1 MKTCRRKWLARWVA
15 ACITVVLGMGMCA
28 GLPVSAA
35 YENTYTN
42 TGNQRA
48 DIVAVAKTQIGYH
61 EGSLEGTTNSSNNYT
76 KYNVWNGKI
85 EGGYRYAWCHAF
97 VSWCANQ
104 AGIGTDIVPK
114 TAGTSTGRSFFVNQ
128 GTYRQSAANGG
139 SYVPQAGDIIYYGS
153 GSSPSHVGIVSDCDG
168 STVYTIEGNYSN
180 KVGTRAINL
189 SNSYII
195 GYGVPNYKGVNPNPP
210 KWAKVTLDHY
220 AWMAGETLT
229 FNLSSEGGV
238 AYTVGIDT
246 ENADGGRTRIDTHD
260 TRDTSYS
267 RSFNNPGKYSC
278 YITTYNEYG
287 LADSERIYF
296 EVYDKK
302 PENVSVSL
310 DHYGWMLNE
319 NMTFTCS
326 SVHGYAYTI
335 GIDDANGNR
344 IDTYDTTGNTYTRSF
359 STPGKYSCYITT
371 YNGYGYADSERIYFE
386 VYDKKP
392 ENVSVSL
399 DHYGWMLNEN
409 MTFTCSSVHGYAYT
423 IGIDD
428 ANGNRIDTYD
438 TTGNT
443 YTRSFSTP
451 GKYSCYIT
459 TYNGYGYADSERIY
473 FEVYDKKPE
482 NVSVS
487 LDHYGWMLNE
497 NMTFTCSSVH
507 GYAYTIGID
516 DANGNRID
524 TYDTTGNTYTRSF
537 STPGKYSCY
546 ITTYNGYGYADSER
560 IYFEVYDGKPTNAK
574 VELDKDSYYVGEE
587 LVFRCSSE
595 HGYVY
600 TIGID
605 SEDGGRTRIDTYD
618 TKESSYTRSFSKP
631 GKYSCYITTY
641 NGYGLADSERIYFTI
656 LPSPGDLN
664 SDNTLTTADA
674 VLLQRYLLQ
683 ERTLTQSQW
692 QTADLNADGT
702 VNGFDLALLR
712 QKLVG

>member
-1 MKTCRRKWLARWVA
+1 MKTCRRKWLARWLA
-15 ACITVVLGMGMCA
+15 ACIAVVLGMGMCA

-35 YENTYTN
+35 TSAELTISQN
-42 TGNQRA
+42 GIDFIKAREGFS
-48 DIVAVAKTQIGYH
+48 AKCYYDGAQ
-61 EGSLEGTTNSSNNYT
+61 SS
-76 KYNVWNGKI
+76 
-85 EGGYRYAWCHAF
+85 
-97 VSWCANQ
+97 
-104 AGIGTDIVPK
+104 
-114 TAGTSTGRSFFVNQ
+114 
-128 GTYRQSAANGG
+128 
-139 SYVPQAGDIIYYGS
+139 
-153 GSSPSHVGIVSDCDG
+153 
-168 STVYTIEGNYSN
+168 
-180 KVGTRAINL
+180 
-189 SNSYII
+189 I
-195 GYGVPNYKGVNPNPP
+195 GYGTKCGTKAHASGLHSITKAAAEVAMRQEIVSSYIPNVRRQTSGLQMNQNQFDALVSFTYNTGGGTSMIKNSPLVKYLRGEMSQAAAASAFESYVVTNSATGKVDSGLKNRRRLEAKLFFSGVNPNPP

-409 MTFTCSSVHGYAYT
+409 
-423 IGIDD
+423 
-428 ANGNRIDTYD
+428 
-438 TTGNT
+438 
-443 YTRSFSTP
+443 
-451 GKYSCYIT
+451 
-459 TYNGYGYADSERIY
+459 
-473 FEVYDKKPE
+473 
-482 NVSVS
+482 
-487 LDHYGWMLNE
+487 
-497 NMTFTCSSVH
+497 
-507 GYAYTIGID
+507 
-516 DANGNRID
+516 
-524 TYDTTGNTYTRSF
+524 
-537 STPGKYSCY
+537 
-546 ITTYNGYGYADSER
+546 
-560 IYFEVYDGKPTNAK
+560 
-574 VELDKDSYYVGEE
+574 

-664 SDNTLTTADA
+664 FDNTLTTADA

>member
-1 MKTCRRKWLARWVA
+1 MKTCRRKWLARWLA
-15 ACITVVLGMGMCA
+15 ACIAVVLGMGMCA

-210 KWAKVTLDHY
+210 TTATLSKNQVWYDIKDTITLTVSSGNATNYFLSITKDGNSVVQGIEIPGTYSISAADLGYGDYY
-220 AWMAGETLT
+220 AWASAA
-229 FNLSSEGGV
+229 NSSGGV
-238 AYTVGIDT
+238 DSNGITFSVVGAAAYSSVETAKSIYSLTDTVSISVGTICAKGQVIGIDKNDTTRVVT
-246 ENADGGRTRIDTHD
+246 EACDSTYQISASQLGV
-260 TRDTSYS
+260 
-267 RSFNNPGKYSC
+267 GKYSAYFSVYNGSGGVDTERVTF
-278 YITTYNEYG
+278 YIYN
-287 LADSERIYF
+287 
-296 EVYDKK
+296 
-302 PENVSVSL
+302 PENL
-310 DHYGWMLNE
+310 GTDFYAYIINTEAWKMLTNE
-319 NMTFTCS
+319 SDNNVVMHNET
-326 SVHGYAYTI
+326 GYAEQIWKFTKNSDNSYKIINCKT
-335 GIDDANGNR
+335 GKVLDSGGANGNLY
-344 IDTYDTTGNTYTRSF
+344 TYDDCNNDYQSWYICGESGAYYLKPKNSDMVIDITGGYT
-359 STPGKYSCYITT
+359 
-371 YNGYGYADSERIYFE
+371 
-386 VYDKKP
+386 
-392 ENVSVSL
+392 
-399 DHYGWMLNEN
+399 
-409 MTFTCSSVHGYAYT
+409 
-423 IGIDD
+423 DD
-428 ANGNRIDTYD
+428 G
-438 TTGNT
+438 
-443 YTRSFSTP
+443 
-451 GKYSCYIT
+451 
-459 TYNGYGYADSERIY
+459 
-473 FEVYDKKPE
+473 
-482 NVSVS
+482 
-487 LDHYGWMLNE
+487 
-497 NMTFTCSSVH
+497 
-507 GYAYTIGID
+507 
-516 DANGNRID
+516 
-524 TYDTTGNTYTRSF
+524 
-537 STPGKYSCY
+537 
-546 ITTYNGYGYADSER
+546 
-560 IYFEVYDGKPTNAK
+560 TNAQMYNWNGTTAQK
-574 VELDKDSYYVGEE
+574 FQIWKLD
-587 LVFRCSSE
+587 
-595 HGYVY
+595 Y
-600 TIGID
+600 T
-605 SEDGGRTRIDTYD
+605 
-618 TKESSYTRSFSKP
+618 P
-631 GKYSCYITTY
+631 V
-641 NGYGLADSERIYFTI
+641 L
-656 LPSPGDLN
+656 PGDLN

>member
-1 MKTCRRKWLARWVA
+1 MKTCRRKWLARWLA
-15 ACITVVLGMGMCA
+15 ACIAVVLGMGMCA

-195 GYGVPNYKGVNPNPP
+195 GYGVPNYKGVVPP
-210 KWAKVTLDHY
+210 KPAP
-220 AWMAGETLT
+220 TLT
-229 FNLSSEGGV
+229 VSTGNSSIETTFSWNTVEGATEYDVKIWKGTV
-238 AYTVGIDT
+238 WEGDAYLVEWGASNPYSVVLPEGTYQAYVDARFGSDMQMSNIVEFTVKAGCKLNVEVGNTSAETKFTWNDVN
-246 ENADGGRTRIDTHD
+246 NATGYDVKIWKGKVWEGDPYLVEWGASNPYSVILPEGTYQAYVD
-260 TRDTSYS
+260 TRFGSDMQMSNIVEFTVKAGCKL
-267 RSFNNPGKYSC
+267 NV
-278 YITTYNEYG
+278 
-287 LADSERIYF
+287 
-296 EVYDKK
+296 EV
-302 PENVSVSL
+302 
-310 DHYGWMLNE
+310 
-319 NMTFTCS
+319 
-326 SVHGYAYTI
+326 
-335 GIDDANGNR
+335 
-344 IDTYDTTGNTYTRSF
+344 GNTSAETKFTWNDVNNATGYDVKIWKGKVWEGDPYLVEWGASNPYSVVLPEGTYQAYVDTRFGSDMQMSNVVEF
-359 STPGKYSCYITT
+359 TIKAGCKL
-371 YNGYGYADSERIYFE
+371 NVE
-386 VYDKKP
+386 V
-392 ENVSVSL
+392 
-399 DHYGWMLNEN
+399 
-409 MTFTCSSVHGYAYT
+409 
-423 IGIDD
+423 
-428 ANGNRIDTYD
+428 
-438 TTGNT
+438 GNT
-443 YTRSFSTP
+443 STETKFTWNDVNNATGYDVKIWKGKVWEGDPYLVEWGASNPYSVVLPEGTYQAYVDTRFGSDMQMSNIVTF
-451 GKYSCYIT
+451 
-459 TYNGYGYADSERIY
+459 
-473 FEVYDKKPE
+473 
-482 NVSVS
+482 NV
-487 LDHYGWMLNE
+487 
-497 NMTFTCSSVH
+497 T
-507 GYAYTIGID
+507 
-516 DANGNRID
+516 
-524 TYDTTGNTYTRSF
+524 
-537 STPGKYSCY
+537 K
-546 ITTYNGYGYADSER
+546 
-560 IYFEVYDGKPTNAK
+560 AK
-574 VELDKDSYYVGEE
+574 
-587 LVFRCSSE
+587 
-595 HGYVY
+595 
-600 TIGID
+600 IQI
-605 SEDGGRTRIDTYD
+605 
-618 TKESSYTRSFSKP
+618 
-631 GKYSCYITTY
+631 
-641 NGYGLADSERIYFTI
+641 
-656 LPSPGDLN
+656 GDLN

>member
-1 MKTCRRKWLARWVA
+1 MKTCRRKWLARWLA
-15 ACITVVLGMGMCA
+15 ACIAVVLGMGMCA

-664 SDNTLTTADA
+664 FDNTLTTADA